1 MQDSTRYNPD
11 RKDPLMNYVI
21 KTSGLMCAHC
31 DATVESALLKV
42 AGVIDADAD
51 HTAQTVSVEADA
63 SVSTD
68 ALMAAVEAAGENF
81 HALSIS
87 AA

>member
-1 MQDSTRYNPD
+1 
-11 RKDPLMNYVI
+11 MNYQI

-51 HTAQTVSVEADA
+51 HTTNTVMVETSCEVPAE
-63 SVSTD
+63 
-68 ALMAAVEAAGENF
+68 ALMAAVEGSGGNF
-81 HALSIS
+81 HAVSVT

>member
-1 MQDSTRYNPD
+1 
-11 RKDPLMNYVI
+11 MNYQI

-51 HTAQTVSVEADA
+51 HTAQTVSVEADS